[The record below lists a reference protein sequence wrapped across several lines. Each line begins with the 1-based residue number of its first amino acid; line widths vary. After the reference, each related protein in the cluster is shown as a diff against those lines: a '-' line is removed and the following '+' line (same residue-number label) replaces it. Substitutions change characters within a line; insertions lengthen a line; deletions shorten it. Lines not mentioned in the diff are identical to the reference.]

1 MSYELGYAL
10 LTPDSLFKNR
20 AGGIISRLF
29 ADPNL
34 EFVAARMFVFSDEFL
49 AEYQQVLCED
59 MTEPAKK
66 KAWHDYI
73 ENKLSSKN
81 ADGSPRCML
90 LLFKGDNAV
99 RYLKEN
105 LVGSFADE
113 RGAYTVRSTY
123 GELIR
128 NEAGDIVHFE
138 PGVITCPVP
147 ELNKKHLEL
156 FAKYALTD
164 GGIVAG
170 DLEDK
175 ENSQTTL
182 VMLKPDNFYV
192 PSHKP
197 GAIIDTFSSTCL
209 QVIGAKL
216 FSMTVAQGEEFY
228 GPLKPILVDKLQPA
242 ISQVALDRLANA
254 FDFDFSEIYADEIAK
269 MLSVPNAEA
278 HFARIVEYMTGVDPR
293 TISPDLKATT
303 SKTHCLAILYQG
315 PDAIGKVR
323 DVLGSTNPEKA
334 APGTVRN
341 DFGTDILHNGVHASD
356 APENAMRERAIIG
369 LTDETDAESC
379 TLVKII
385 QDYLKTD
392 N

>member
-34 EFVAARMFVFSDEFL
+34 EFVAARMFVFSEEFL
-49 AEYQQVLCED
+49 AEYQQILCEE

-73 ENKLSSKN
+73 ENKLSSKKSQC
-81 ADGSPRCML
+81 SPRCLML
-90 LLFKGDNAV
+90 LFRGENAV

-105 LVGSFADE
+105 LIGSFADE
-113 RGAYTVRSTY
+113 PGAYTVRSTY

-128 NEAGDIVHFE
+128 NDQGDIVHFE

-156 FAKYALTD
+156 FAKYAITD

-170 DLEDK
+170 DLAEK
-175 ENSQTTL
+175 LESQTTL

-209 QVIGAKL
+209 QVVGAKL

-228 GPLKPILVDKLQPA
+228 GPLKSELVEKLQPA
-242 ISQVALDRLANA
+242 ISQTAYKQLANA
-254 FDFDFSEIYADEIAK
+254 FDFEFSEVYADEIAK
-269 MLSVPNAEA
+269 MLAVPNAEA
-278 HFARIVEYMTGVDPR
+278 HFSRIVEYMTGVDPR

-303 SKTHCLAILYQG
+303 SKTHCLALLYQG
-315 PDAIGKVR
+315 PNAISKVR
-323 DVLGSTNPEKA
+323 NVLGSTNPEKA

-356 APENAMRERAIIG
+356 APENAMRERGIIG
-369 LTDETDAESC
+369 LTEETDAKSC
-379 TLVKII
+379 MLVEII
-385 QDYLKTD
+385 EDYLKS
-392 N
+392 NN